1 MLEKPFKSELKDCGG
16 FITNS
21 VVYEVEVDPDVP
33 VKWYHGEKEI
43 TKNDSKYEER
53 KYGKHRRLII
63 KNLSMGDFSYM
74 ACESRG
80 QRLVRYFTYDEQQ

>member
-1 MLEKPFKSELKDCGG
+1 MVPRRKGDYEKVSPHYHSQWEFHIIVSCISYGAYYMEHSLKKSFSD
-16 FITNS
+16 T
-21 VVYEVEVDPDVP
+21 
-33 VKWYHGEKEI
+33 
-43 TKNDSKYEER
+43 KYEER

>member
-43 TKNDSKYEER
+43 TKK
-53 KYGKHRRLII
+53 
-63 KNLSMGDFSYM
+63 
-74 ACESRG
+74 
-80 QRLVRYFTYDEQQ
+80 

>member
-1 MLEKPFKSELKDCGG
+1 MEHGLEKKDLSTLW
-16 FITNS
+16 FSDT
-21 VVYEVEVDPDVP
+21 
-33 VKWYHGEKEI
+33 
-43 TKNDSKYEER
+43 KYEER